1 MSLPPSLRRSGAIL
15 LAGAAACLVAGPAS
29 AADTPPAC
37 PVTDAPSNAVA
48 ITSTPLPVEA
58 LGGHYRTDTGWPAP
72 GEGRI
77 GQLRYDW
84 GLMLQS
90 DDPRFADFDLSP
102 GPVHSRSSGC
112 WIAWESQYGD
122 LGKIVSVSNG
132 HIGTSGFSEDYVPPR
147 PDRTPTIAG
156 YRFVTAQEV
165 SRKDYAWVG
174 LWVAE
179 GSDQRTQIIAFSD
192 TAHTVLATLPIRL
205 GAMFSMP
212 DPHGA
217 ASHMTMIGEGHPGQ
231 PVPWLRLI
239 WFTFPLDPQK

>member
-1 MSLPPSLRRSGAIL
+1 MSLTLSLRRSGAIL

-77 GQLRYDW
+77 GQLRYGW

-90 DDPRFADFDLSP
+90 DDPRFADFDQSP

-112 WIAWESQYGD
+112 WITWDRQYGKS
-122 LGKIVSVSNG
+122 GIVAVSNG
-132 HIGTSGFSEDYVPPR
+132 RIGKSGYVEGYVPPR

-156 YRFVTAQEV
+156 FRFVTAQKV
-165 SRKDYAWVG
+165 SRKNYDWVG

-179 GSDQRTQIIAFSD
+179 GNDQRTQASVHYSD
-192 TAHTVLATLPIRL
+192 TDSR
-205 GAMFSMP
+205 
-212 DPHGA
+212 
-217 ASHMTMIGEGHPGQ
+217 
-231 PVPWLRLI
+231 
-239 WFTFPLDPQK
+239 

>member
-1 MSLPPSLRRSGAIL
+1 MSLPLSLRRSGAIL

-37 PVTDAPSNAVA
+37 PVMDAPSNAVA

-77 GQLRYDW
+77 GQLRYGW

-90 DDPRFADFDLSP
+90 DDPRFADFDQSP

-112 WIAWESQYGD
+112 WITWDRQYGKS
-122 LGKIVSVSNG
+122 GIVAVSNG
-132 HIGTSGFSEDYVPPR
+132 RIGKSGYVEGYVPPR

-156 YRFVTAQEV
+156 FRFVTAQKV
-165 SRKDYAWVG
+165 SRKNYDLVG

-179 GSDQRTQIIAFSD
+179 GNDQRTQIIGFND
-192 TAHTVLATLPIRL
+192 TAHTVLANLPFRFGGMASL
-205 GAMFSMP
+205 P
-212 DPHGA
+212 DLHGV
-217 ASHMTMIGEGHPGQ
+217 ASHMTLIGEGRPGQ

-239 WFTFPLDPQK
+239 WFTRPLDPQK